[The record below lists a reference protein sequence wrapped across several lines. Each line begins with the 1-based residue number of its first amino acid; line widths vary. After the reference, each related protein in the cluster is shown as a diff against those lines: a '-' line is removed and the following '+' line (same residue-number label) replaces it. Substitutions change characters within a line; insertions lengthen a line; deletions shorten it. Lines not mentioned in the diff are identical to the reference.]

1 MKVSRYRWFVFAVFF
16 LFMLLH
22 QADKLLIG
30 PLTTPIMEEFGIDEA
45 QMGLVS
51 SGAVAVGAILYPLW
65 GYLYDRYARAR
76 LLAAAAFIWGA
87 TTWLSA
93 VVRTFP
99 AFLVTRASTGIDDS
113 SYPGLYNLVADYF
126 EPSIRSKVNGLLQI
140 AMPLGYLA
148 GMLLAMVLGGVI
160 GWRAVFYVTGSLGLL
175 VAAAVFFGVREPKRG
190 AAEPELRSL
199 KQMAD
204 YRFDWKVARRLLG
217 NRTLLLVIANG
228 FFGQFP
234 WQVITF
240 WFFRYLETERGYD
253 SGEVLITMVLAVL
266 VMAAGYPVGGALGDY
281 FFKRSQRGRLL
292 VSAVG
297 VIAGAV
303 LLAITLNLPASDK
316 LAFGVLMCLTALFMP
331 FAAPNVTSTVFD
343 VTLPEVRSTAH
354 AVENF
359 GELIGASTAPLL
371 AGLIAVRA
379 SLGQAI
385 LWICVSAWAIC
396 AVFLLAAAIRAPRDI
411 STLRKQLQ
419 ARAELERG
427 RAGAVGALAVE

>member
-1 MKVSRYRWFVFAVFF
+1 MKPSRYRWFVFAIFF

-51 SGAVAVGAILYPLW
+51 SGAIAVGAILYPVW
-65 GYLYDRYARAR
+65 GYLYDRFARAR
-76 LLAAAAFIWGA
+76 LLALAAFIWGS

-93 VVRTFP
+93 VVRAFP

-126 EPSIRSKVNGLLQI
+126 EPAVRSKVNGLLEV
-140 AMPLGYLA
+140 AMPMGYLI
-148 GMLLAMVLGGVI
+148 GMLLAMMLGGAI
-160 GWRAVFYVTGSLGLL
+160 GWRGVFYITGSLGIV
-175 VAAAVFFGVREPKRG
+175 VAVAIFLGVREPKRG
-190 AAEPELRSL
+190 ASEPELRAAKEL
-199 KQMAD
+199 RD
-204 YRFDWKVARRLLG
+204 YRFDWQVARRLVR
-217 NRTLLLVIANG
+217 NRTLLLIIGNG

-240 WFFRYLETERGYD
+240 WFFRYLETERGYT
-253 SGEVLITMVLAVL
+253 STEVLITMVLAVL
-266 VMAAGYPVGGALGDY
+266 VLAAGYPVGGILGDWA
-281 FFKRSQRGRLL
+281 FKRSLRGRLL

-303 LLAITLNLPASDK
+303 LLTATLSLPVAAK
-316 LAFGVLMCLTALFMP
+316 VPFALLMCLTALFMP
-331 FAAPNVTSTVFD
+331 FAAPNVVATVFD
-343 VTLPEVRSTAH
+343 ITLPEVRSTAH

-359 GELIGASTAPLL
+359 GELIGSSAAPLL
-371 AGLIAVRA
+371 AGIIAVRS

-385 LWICVSAWAIC
+385 LWMCLSAWVVCFI
-396 AVFLLAAAIRAPRDI
+396 FLLLAALAAPRDI
-411 STLRKQLQ
+411 RTLRKQLQ
-419 ARAELERG
+419 ARAELEQARA
-427 RAGAVGALAVE
+427 AGA